1 MEDESDR
8 LAAFEARLAT
18 LKHKM
23 ESGLIDR
30 ARTLREMASRLEA
43 GDENAR
49 KQIKTESHKLRG
61 VAGSYGHH
69 DLTEAAARL
78 EQRAS
83 ISPPATVGQMARE
96 LADLAEKKG
105 RHSKPPVEGER
116 SSATRVSSNPP
127 RSSSGAPR
135 KSASTNPLRV
145 LAMDDDPVTQRLLLL
160 TLQQVGG
167 FNATIVQSASEALA
181 LLARHTYDVVL
192 SDAMMPDMNG
202 RDFRRAARERGARMP
217 IVILSAASPDELGWS
232 REPEGE
238 GAWLRKPFKPTQ
250 LVQDILRIV
259 AKQKKR

>member
-23 ESGLIDR
+23 ESGLVER
-30 ARTLREMASRLEA
+30 ARTLREMVSRLER
-43 GDENAR
+43 GDESAR

-61 VAGSYGHH
+61 IAGSYGHH

-83 ISPPATVGQMARE
+83 ISPPTTVGQMARE
-96 LADLAEKKG
+96 LADLAETKG
-105 RHSKPPVEGER
+105 RHSRPPVDAPG
-116 SSATRVSSNPP
+116 SAAARSSNPP
-127 RSSSGAPR
+127 RQSSSGPPR
-135 KSASTNPLRV
+135 KSSATTSLRV

-181 LLARHTYDVVL
+181 LLEHNAFDVVL

-217 IVILSAASPDELGWS
+217 IIILSAASPDELGWS

-238 GAWLRKPFKPTQ
+238 GGWLRKPFKPTQ

-259 AKQKKR
+259 ARQKR

>member
-23 ESGLIDR
+23 ESGLVDR

-43 GDENAR
+43 GDESAR

-83 ISPPATVGQMARE
+83 ISPPTTVGQMARE
-96 LADLAEKKG
+96 LADLAETKG
-105 RHSKPPVEGER
+105 RHSKPPVEGAR
-116 SSATRVSSNPP
+116 SGATRISSNPP
-127 RSSSGAPR
+127 RQSGATR
-135 KSASTNPLRV
+135 KSGTNPLRV

-181 LLARHTYDVVL
+181 LLERHTYDVVL

-259 AKQKKR
+259 AKQKR